1 MTKSVFTLHLSKQA
15 GSELRPYIEKII
27 AAEDRTFITKAR
39 VGDSTNTVSTITAY
53 LFELIQN
60 KDVCY
65 TMAAIF
71 VAWVRSKNNKSITI
85 KKDGF
90 TIEAKN
96 LNEEQFYKIFSEAT
110 SELKI
115 EEKD

>member
-1 MTKSVFTLHLSKQA
+1 
-15 GSELRPYIEKII
+15 
-27 AAEDRTFITKAR
+27 
-39 VGDSTNTVSTITAY
+39 
-53 LFELIQN
+53 
-60 KDVCY
+60 
-65 TMAAIF
+65 MAAIF